1 MQGEGRWVG
10 IRSGSFKAFGNVYA
24 LYDAM
29 RSEAPVWRAPWDN
42 VYVSRFDLVAACLT
56 DPRMSHL
63 PPAHSDASNSA
74 LRNWLIYQEGSTH
87 AAIRAAFQKPFAG
100 RGPAAFKP
108 FVDEAVELHCTAI
121 SDGDLDI
128 VQAFARAV
136 PERVIARLLGVPA
149 ADMPRLRVWSMA
161 ARELLDGGFDTAF
174 DETANAVSEMS
185 AYFTA
190 HAAMLLEGREL
201 PMLLAGLPDLV
212 NKVGLDVAGANLA
225 LLAFAGHETTVHLI
239 SHLFYHL
246 AQAPDQLAM
255 LRAEPKL
262 AANAIAETLRLETP
276 IQKICRWPTET
287 IEIGGHRLAKDT
299 LVVLLPGAAN
309 RDPRRFVEP
318 GRFDLRRPVGQNLA
332 FGKGPHVCIGRA
344 LAEMEARSM
353 LAAALGLWSVIE
365 PVEGG
370 VRWMDNSSFRGLDRL
385 VLRLAA

>member
-1 MQGEGRWVG
+1 MHGESRWAG
-10 IRSGSFKAFGNVYA
+10 IRSGSFGASGDLYA

-29 RSEAPVWRAPWDN
+29 RREAPVWGAPWGD
-42 VYVSRFDLVAACLT
+42 VYVSHFDLVAACLT

-63 PPAHSDASNSA
+63 PPASGVASDSA

-87 AAIRAAFQKPFAG
+87 AAIRAAFQKPFASG
-100 RGPAAFKP
+100 GPAALKP
-108 FVDEAVELHCTAI
+108 YVDQAVELHCTTV

-128 VQAFARAV
+128 VPAFARAV
-136 PERVIARLLGVPA
+136 PESVIARLLGVPA
-149 ADMPRLRVWSMA
+149 ADIPRLRAWSMA
-161 ARELLDGGFDTAF
+161 ARELLDGGFGTAF
-174 DETANAVSEMS
+174 DETTNAVDEMS

-190 HAAMLLEGREL
+190 HAARLLKGREL

-212 NKVGLDVAGANLA
+212 GKVGLDVAGANLA

-246 AQAPDQLAM
+246 AWAPDQLATV
-255 LRAEPKL
+255 RDEPKL
-262 AANAIAETLRLETP
+262 VTNAIAETLRLETP

-287 IEIGGHRLAKDT
+287 IELGGQRLAKDT

-309 RDPRRFVEP
+309 RDPRRFAEAD
-318 GRFDLRRPVGQNLA
+318 RFDLRRPVGQNLA
-332 FGKGPHVCIGRA
+332 FGRGPHVCIGRA
-344 LAEMEARSM
+344 LAEMEARAV
-353 LAAALGLWSVIE
+353 LAAALERWSAIE

-370 VRWMDNSSFRGLDRL
+370 AKWLDNASFRGLDRL